1 MYKIIYRTRTKDKK
15 AKKVVRE
22 LTTLELSENHT
33 AKGTLLP
40 QGLVRALPSEHDGIT
55 GS

>member
-22 LTTLELSENHT
+22 LTTLEPSGNHT
-33 AKGTLLP
+33 AKSALLP
-40 QGLVRALPSEHDGIT
+40 RGLVRALPSEHDGIM